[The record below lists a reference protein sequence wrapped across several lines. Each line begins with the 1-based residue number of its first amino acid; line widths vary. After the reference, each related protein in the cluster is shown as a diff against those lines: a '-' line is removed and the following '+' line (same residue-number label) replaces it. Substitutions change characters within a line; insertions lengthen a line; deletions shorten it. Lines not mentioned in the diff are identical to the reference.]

1 MLRSEYLSPPII
13 KNMSEIKKIINT
25 LKHTYEK
32 DAWHGPAVKEAL
44 ADIAEDVIYSRIGN
58 SHNIIELV
66 AHMTAWRNYVA
77 QKLKGNDLFELSDEQ
92 NFPEEKDWKRALTNL
107 EQSQKELINALEVTP
122 DDRLQQ
128 VVPNRKFKFYTML
141 HGIIHH
147 DLYHIGQI
155 MLLKKSQTNTRK

>member
-1 MLRSEYLSPPII
+1 MA
-13 KNMSEIKKIINT
+13 EIRKIINT

-44 ADIAEDVIYSRIGN
+44 ADIAEDAIHARIGN
-58 SHNIIELV
+58 SHSIIELV
-66 AHMTAWRNYVA
+66 THMTAWRNYVTE
-77 QKLKGNDLFELSDEQ
+77 KLKGNDLFELSDEQ
-92 NFPEEKDWKRALTNL
+92 NFPKETDWSLALVNL
-107 EQSQKELINALEVTP
+107 EQSQNNLIQALEKTP
-122 DDRLQQ
+122 DERLQQ

-155 MLLKKSQTNTRK
+155 MLLKKAQTNTRK